1 MYYKGNN
8 INVIL
13 LNESYG
19 VPGSVWHNAD
29 DSYTIFIDSHLSAE
43 KQKEVFQHE
52 INHIMNGDFE
62 KTDVQQIEA
71 EAHGLTISKKAE
83 RIPINKFEKRLEQLR
98 KEKARIQRELQKR
111 EREIEVLI
119 KLHGNEDFLFDAG
132 ERNRLYGGL

>member
-1 MYYKGNN
+1 MYYEGNN

-29 DSYTIFIDSHLSAE
+29 DSYTIFIDSHLSVE
-43 KQKEVFQHE
+43 KQREVFQHE

-71 EAHGLTISKKAE
+71 EAHGLTVSNPIE
-83 RIPINKFEKRLEQLR
+83 RIPDNEFKIRLTQIR
-98 KEKARIQRELQKR
+98 KERARIQQKLLEK
-111 EREIEVLI
+111 EREIEQII
-119 KLHGNEDFLFDAG
+119 KLKGNDDFLFDSA
-132 ERNRLYGGL
+132 EHHKYYG